1 MVIYRLM
8 AEVHHFLAGVFCQC
22 RRRVDCQQYS
32 TWTETHGISRESDG
46 DYGFY
51 LTNAWDRWNLV
62 LLYSVVF
69 AYPDSDPLK
78 MQAARRD
85 MDSQALERYIEK
97 LVPEFQKYGNF
108 FNRYKS
114 ETLLELRLRGRLDRE
129 RSRLPKCTISSILY
143 ARQQTFT
150 RLNHILTAILLYAHS
165 EF

>member
-1 MVIYRLM
+1 M

-22 RRRVDCQQYS
+22 RRRVDCQQYMDRD
-32 TWTETHGISRESDG
+32 TRISRESDG
-46 DYGFY
+46 DYGFH
-51 LTNAWDRWNLV
+51 LTNAWERWNLV

-69 AYPDSDPLK
+69 AHPDSDSLK
-78 MQAARRD
+78 MQAAGRD

-129 RSRLPKCTISSILY
+129 RSRLPKCY
-143 ARQQTFT
+143 
-150 RLNHILTAILLYAHS
+150 HIAHS
-165 EF
+165 LCKAADFH